1 MSKIIN
7 FGITEDDINWREK
20 DDYMVGDDKIDD
32 EQCRNIMSGK
42 EYGWG
47 TSSGRGYGDGDSDD
61 LIHGISYSTG
71 YENGHNNYNCGIE
84 SGEGSGSGTGN
95 YPGRKDGICLA

>member
-32 EQCRNIMSGK
+32 EQCGNIMSGK
-42 EYGWG
+42 EYG
-47 TSSGRGYGDGDSDD
+47 
-61 LIHGISYSTG
+61 
-71 YENGHNNYNCGIE
+71 
-84 SGEGSGSGTGN
+84 
-95 YPGRKDGICLA
+95 

>member
-20 DDYMVGDDKIDD
+20 DNYMVEDDKIDYK
-32 EQCRNIMSGK
+32 QYGNIMSGK

-47 TSSGRGYGDGDSDD
+47 LHLEEDMMMV
-61 LIHGISYSTG
+61 IVPI
-71 YENGHNNYNCGIE
+71 
-84 SGEGSGSGTGN
+84 
-95 YPGRKDGICLA
+95 

>member
-32 EQCRNIMSGK
+32 EQCGNIMSGK

-47 TSSGRGYGDGDSDD
+47 TSSGRGYGDGDSDI
-61 LIHGISYSTG
+61 IHGISYGTE
-71 YENGHNNYNCGIE
+71 YESRHNNYNCDIE
-84 SGEGSGSGTGN
+84 SGKGSGSGAGN
-95 YPGRKDGICLA
+95 YPGEKDGICLA